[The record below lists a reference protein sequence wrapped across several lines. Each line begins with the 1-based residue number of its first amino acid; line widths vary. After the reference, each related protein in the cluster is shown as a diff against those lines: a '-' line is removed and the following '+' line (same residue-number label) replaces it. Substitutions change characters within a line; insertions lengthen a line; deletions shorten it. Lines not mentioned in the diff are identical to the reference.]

1 MTKPN
6 ENERRILAEGRFVRM
21 VEDGGWEWAER
32 VKVAG
37 VVAVA
42 AVTPDRKL
50 VLTEQ
55 YRRPVAARVVDL
67 PAGLAGDVAGAEDE
81 PLLTAAQRELMEETG
96 YESARWELVTEGP
109 SSPGMTNEMITFF
122 FARSARRLGPGG
134 GDGSEDIEVH
144 VVPLDSLR
152 PWLETKR
159 AAGVL
164 IDPKAY
170 AGAYLAHCLLP

>member
-1 MTKPN
+1 MMQPQNDST
-6 ENERRILAEGRFVRM
+6 RRILAEGRFVRM
-21 VEDGGWEWAER
+21 VEDDGWEWAER

-55 YRRPVAARVVDL
+55 YRRPVGARVVDL

-81 PLLTAAQRELMEETG
+81 PLLEAARRELMEETG
-96 YESARWELVTEGP
+96 YESDRWELVTEGP
-109 SSPGMTNEMITFF
+109 TSPGMTTEILTFF
-122 FARSARRLGPGG
+122 LARQARQAGPGG

-144 VVPLDSLR
+144 SVDLDGLH
-152 PWLETKR
+152 PWLEGKR
-159 AAGVL
+159 RAGVL
-164 IDPKAY
+164 IDPKVY
-170 AGAYLAHCLLP
+170 AGAYFALR